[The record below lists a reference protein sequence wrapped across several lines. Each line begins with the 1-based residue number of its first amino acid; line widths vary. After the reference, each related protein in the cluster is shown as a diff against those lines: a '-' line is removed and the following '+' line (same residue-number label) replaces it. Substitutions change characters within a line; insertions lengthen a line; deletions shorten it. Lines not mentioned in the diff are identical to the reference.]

1 MLICLLVVQE
11 LLICDISN
19 SYYRQYSQPKP
30 HTPSAKEKS
39 KRKKPPKNPKQNK
52 TNTHS
57 HKEINV
63 DNVFTKLLCLFK
75 FQMNVASLKL
85 PTAEGFEDTKVVIR
99 IYKSKDRNHNRHNK
113 KNMWQT
119 T

>member
-75 FQMNVASLKL
+75 FQMNVAYISEH
-85 PTAEGFEDTKVVIR
+85 PGTKRSSHITLFATYFFYYGDCDFCPS
-99 IYKSKDRNHNRHNK
+99 IYRF
-113 KNMWQT
+113 
-119 T
+119 

>member
-39 KRKKPPKNPKQNK
+39 KRKKNKNKTKQNK
-52 TNTHS
+52 TNTHT
-57 HKEINV
+57 H
-63 DNVFTKLLCLFK
+63 TKK
-75 FQMNVASLKL
+75 
-85 PTAEGFEDTKVVIR
+85 
-99 IYKSKDRNHNRHNK
+99 
-113 KNMWQT
+113 
-119 T
+119 

>member
-39 KRKKPPKNPKQNK
+39 KRKKKNKKKTKQNK
-52 TNTHS
+52 TKQTH
-57 HKEINV
+57 
-63 DNVFTKLLCLFK
+63 TLT
-75 FQMNVASLKL
+75 Q
-85 PTAEGFEDTKVVIR
+85 
-99 IYKSKDRNHNRHNK
+99 RNK
-113 KNMWQT
+113 CG
-119 T
+119 